1 MHTNEHISDLKQR
14 AAKMK
19 SVVSI
24 QEFYS
29 RLESLDWFFSVSDS
43 RSEYERGAKAL
54 EKLELTA
61 SHNDEFMLL
70 LHAYRAYV
78 FSGEEWKTPRLEK
91 PPKPKSEKLVEMMIP
106 VMSHSGAY
114 LIQERSET
122 AKEIWDKTTKA
133 DGYFILR
140 EISGR
145 EQLLG
150 VFTNYQDVNRAASIA
165 SNSTIGGYDDV
176 LIENIKLFNSVDEYM
191 FN

>member
-14 AAKMK
+14 AVKMK

-29 RLESLDWFFSVSDS
+29 RLESLDWFFSMSDS

-54 EKLELTA
+54 EKLKLIA

-70 LHAYRAYV
+70 LHAYRPYV
-78 FSGEEWKTPRLEK
+78 FSGDEWKTPRLEK
-91 PPKPKSEKLVEMMIP
+91 PLKPKSETLVEMMVP

-114 LIQERSET
+114 LIQEGSET

-133 DGYFILR
+133 DGHFILR
-140 EISGR
+140 EISGLER
-145 EQLLG
+145 LLG
-150 VFTNYQDVNRAASIA
+150 VFTNYQDVNGAASIA
-165 SNSTIGGYDDV
+165 SNPTTGVYGDV
-176 LIENIKLFNSVDEYM
+176 LIENIKIFKSVNEYM